1 MPRLMR
7 SIGVVL
13 IVAAIGGVGCDG
25 TLAGIGRTPRE
36 PETPL
41 PAATAEAGV
50 PGTEGPASKAEPGP
64 ITIAAKHLL
73 VMHTGSRAAPR
84 KIKRTREQARAR
96 AEQALARIKAGEDF
110 DKIVAEY
117 TDEPGG
123 AERHGDLG
131 EFKRESMVKRFSDA
145 AFALDVGQVSGVVE
159 TEFGFHVIKRTQ

>member
-1 MPRLMR
+1 MR
-7 SIGVVL
+7 AVGVVL
-13 IVAAIGGVGCDG
+13 VVATIGAMGGCDG

-41 PAATAEAGV
+41 PAAGAEAGAPV
-50 PGTEGPASKAEPGP
+50 ANPGP
-64 ITIAAKHLL
+64 TTIAAKHLL

-96 AEQALARIKAGEDF
+96 AEEALAKIKAGEDF
-110 DKIVAEY
+110 DKVVAEY

-131 EFKRESMVKRFSDA
+131 EFKRAAMVKRFSDA

-159 TEFGFHVIKRTQ
+159 TEFGFHVIQRTK